1 MISTGKLVKFS
12 VLLARVVLLI
22 LFTFCS
28 CSSFCRSTEHD
39 HVKDNLP
46 AKLLRIRTFGKMKLE
61 EFKDL
66 ISPADYKLCE
76 SKMEKHPTWYPL
88 TLDVFVK
95 FLYKVIIL
103 PIVRVCISPSLLAV
117 TYTQNCDS

>member
-1 MISTGKLVKFS
+1 MFGIFS
-12 VLLARVVLLI
+12 LHSA
-22 LFTFCS
+22 FP
-28 CSSFCRSTEHD
+28 CRSTEHD

-95 FLYKVIIL
+95 FLYKVNIITF
-103 PIVRVCISPSLLAV
+103 VRVCISYSFRVV
-117 TYTQNCDS
+117 TYTHYFEL

>member
-1 MISTGKLVKFS
+1 
-12 VLLARVVLLI
+12 
-22 LFTFCS
+22 
-28 CSSFCRSTEHD
+28 
-39 HVKDNLP
+39 
-46 AKLLRIRTFGKMKLE
+46 MKLE

-95 FLYKVIIL
+95 FLYKVIIHSF
-103 PIVRVCISPSLLAV
+103 VRVWFFSCVLAV
-117 TYTQNCDS
+117 TDTHIFEL